1 MGADQEQPSRNDV
14 TSERICGARQ
24 KTLLKIE
31 TRGAGIGNTTAI
43 MRVGQAAVQ
52 SGSFDGEGSRRSRD
66 AILCDGVVPAM
77 AVKIAAGA
85 PFSST

>member
-14 TSERICGARQ
+14 TSERICGSRQ
-24 KTLLKIE
+24 NTLLKIE

-43 MRVGQAAVQ
+43 IRVVQAAVR

-77 AVKIAAGA
+77 AAEDRSRR